1 MPLLAIALL
10 WLLVQDSPCL
20 ADTGA
25 STDLLSAPERAW
37 LAAHPRIVLGVGSDW
52 APWVIPAGNGRI
64 TGYAADH
71 LQLLETKLGIRIELQ
86 AGPWHEMVQEAEAGR
101 LDGLTLAAAL
111 PERRDHFNFTA
122 DFHTAQVFVY
132 RREGDPLA
140 APGLAGLTGRRVGY
154 LSEVLRERKLLATQP
169 SIEAVPFPSQAAL
182 AQALLTGT
190 VDAAI
195 GSYGLEY
202 WRASNG
208 VLGFAPSRMLAEGPA
223 RLGISI
229 RKDWPELVGILNKGL
244 AAITEAESA
253 ALNRRWFGRSDA
265 LRSDPSQLD
274 LTPEEQAWIAAHPV
288 VRVGIDPRWAPVE
301 FIDEQR
307 RPQGISV
314 AYLGEMALGLG
325 LRFEFVPTASWSQ
338 TLQQFDQGRLDLLPA
353 TAVTPARRQR
363 FELTEPYLT
372 FPAAI
377 FSAADVAYLGGI
389 EALRGKVV
397 AVVDAESVH
406 EWLRE
411 RHPDIRLL
419 PVPDT
424 PAALR
429 AVTSG
434 EAFAFVGNLATT
446 SYYIGAAGRTEIK
459 VLGETPFVYRLGM
472 AVHRDAP
479 VLRAI
484 LQKGLDAL
492 PRHDRDAIYHNWVS
506 IRYRHET
513 DLGLLWR
520 ALAAA
525 AMLTALIGWWALRL
539 SREVARRRRA
549 EVALVAA
556 KEVAE
561 AANRAKGTFL
571 TSISHEL
578 RTPLNLV
585 LGFAALLHDLPHSE
599 RERGWVRSIGAAG
612 KALAHQIDDLLDL
625 ARGEAGALRIRP
637 GPVDLHGL
645 LGEVAAMFSQ
655 RAANQ
660 GLALRVQID
669 PRLPAVLR
677 LDAARVRQVLVNLVG
692 NAVKF
697 TQTGAIEVSASVAP
711 PADAGARLRLA
722 VTDSGPGIAPAE
734 RERIFE
740 PFTQGA
746 AARLADGA
754 EGAEGA
760 GGAGLGLAIS
770 RRLALAMGGNLQ
782 VQCAPGGGST
792 FVLELPA
799 EAAVMASAP
808 PRADLPAAP
817 GSALGPAPP
826 PARILIVDDSAPTRA
841 LLKEILGGLPGEPLE
856 AGDGAQALALATAR
870 PPDLILLDIGL
881 PRMDGI
887 ATCRALKGQPAT
899 RAIPVVFLTGR
910 DDEPG
915 ILDAFKAGAADYV
928 VKPFEPR
935 ILLAR
940 VRTHLA
946 LATLSRGLERRL
958 GERTQALRD
967 ANARLRRLALDLSLL
982 KEAERAQLASELHDS
997 PMQKLAL
1004 AQLQLGSASRGCDRE
1019 ASQALLAGIELLREG
1034 IAELRTLQFDLS
1046 PPVLEQKGL
1055 PAALEWLAASTQ
1067 ARWGIPM
1074 TYTLTGPPPA
1084 LGRELSVIL
1093 FQSARELV
1101 YNLIKHAQARRGGIK
1116 VATDSAGLRLSVE
1129 DDGVGFA
1136 VDFTGGFA
1144 LGFAGGSTGR
1154 VPGAEV
1160 TADPGPG
1167 GRFGLYS
1174 VRERIALLGGR
1185 LDIAPLAPGSRV
1197 TICLPQGGVPGVS

>member
-1 MPLLAIALL
+1 VVAAKHTPLLAIALL
-10 WLLVQDSPCL
+10 WLLVQGSLCP

-25 STDLLSAPERAW
+25 STDLLSAPERSW
-37 LAAHPRIVLGVGSDW
+37 LAAHPRIVLGVGADW

-71 LQLLETKLGIRIELQ
+71 LQLLESKLGIEIGLE
-86 AGPWHEMVQEAEAGR
+86 AGPWHDMVQEAEAGR

-122 DFHTAQVFVY
+122 DFHTAHVFVY
-132 RREGDPLA
+132 RREGDPLP
-140 APGLAGLTGRRVGY
+140 APGLVGLAGRRVGY

-169 SIEAVPFPSQAAL
+169 SIEAVPLPSQAAL

-202 WRASNG
+202 WRANNG
-208 VLGFAPSRMLAEGPA
+208 VLGVAPSRMLAEGPA

-229 RKDWPELVGILNKGL
+229 RKDWPELVGILDKGL

-253 ALNRRWFGRSDA
+253 ALNPRWFGHSNT
-265 LRSDPSQLD
+265 LRADPSQLD
-274 LTPEEQAWIAAHPV
+274 LTGGEQAWISAHPV
-288 VRVGIDPRWAPVE
+288 VRVGLDPSWAPVE

-307 RPQGISV
+307 QPQGISV

-363 FELTEPYLT
+363 FELTEPYLA

-377 FSAADVAYLGGI
+377 FSAADVAYLGGV
-389 EALRGKVV
+389 EALRGQVV

-411 RHPDIRLL
+411 QHPDIRLL

-429 AVTSG
+429 AITHG

-446 SYYIGAAGRTEIK
+446 SYYIGASGLTEVK
-459 VLGETPFVYRLGM
+459 ALGETPFVYRLGM

-484 LQKGLDAL
+484 LQKALDAI

-520 ALAAA
+520 SLAAA
-525 AMLTALIGWWALRL
+525 ALLTAVIGWWALRL

-549 EVALVAA
+549 
-556 KEVAE
+556 
-561 AANRAKGTFL
+561 
-571 TSISHEL
+571 
-578 RTPLNLV
+578 
-585 LGFAALLHDLPHSE
+585 D
-599 RERGWVRSIGAAG
+599 
-612 KALAHQIDDLLDL
+612 
-625 ARGEAGALRIRP
+625 
-637 GPVDLHGL
+637 VDLRGL

-655 RAANQ
+655 RTANK
-660 GLALRVQID
+660 GLALQVELD
-669 PRLPAVLR
+669 PQLPTALR

-692 NAVKF
+692 NAVKL

-711 PADAGARLRLA
+711 PAGEGGRLHIV

-734 RERIFE
+734 RQRIFE

-746 AARLADGA
+746 AAPLAEGA

-782 VQCAPGGGST
+782 VQGAPGGGST

-799 EAAVMASAP
+799 EAAVVERVP
-808 PRADLPAAP
+808 PLAELPAAP
-817 GSALGPAPP
+817 GSAPAPT
-826 PARILIVDDSAPTRA
+826 PARILIVDDNAPTRA
-841 LLKEILGGLPGEPLE
+841 LLKEILGGLPGESLE
-856 AGDGAQALALATAR
+856 AGDGAQALALATTH

-915 ILDAFKAGAADYV
+915 ILEAFQAGAADYV

-946 LATLSRGLERRL
+946 LAALSRGLERRL
-958 GERTQALRD
+958 GERTQALTD

-1019 ASQALLAGIELLREG
+1019 ASQALLAGIALLREG

-1084 LGRELSVIL
+1084 LGRERSVIL

-1101 YNLIKHAQARRGGIK
+1101 YNLIKHAQARRGAIGL
-1116 VATDSAGLRLSVE
+1116 ASDPTGLRLSVE
-1129 DDGVGFA
+1129 DGGV
-1136 VDFTGGFA
+1136 GFA
-1144 LGFAGGSTGR
+1144 LGFIGGFTGWM
-1154 VPGAEV
+1154 PGTEA
-1160 TADPGPG
+1160 TADPGQG
-1167 GRFGLYS
+1167 GRFGLCS
-1174 VRERIALLGGR
+1174 VRERIALLGGS

-1197 TICLPQGGVPGVS
+1197 TICLPQGGASGVS

>member
-1 MPLLAIALL
+1 M
-10 WLLVQDSPCL
+10 
-20 ADTGA
+20 
-25 STDLLSAPERAW
+25 
-37 LAAHPRIVLGVGSDW
+37 
-52 APWVIPAGNGRI
+52 
-64 TGYAADH
+64 
-71 LQLLETKLGIRIELQ
+71 
-86 AGPWHEMVQEAEAGR
+86 
-101 LDGLTLAAAL
+101 
-111 PERRDHFNFTA
+111 
-122 DFHTAQVFVY
+122 
-132 RREGDPLA
+132 
-140 APGLAGLTGRRVGY
+140 
-154 LSEVLRERKLLATQP
+154 
-169 SIEAVPFPSQAAL
+169 
-182 AQALLTGT
+182 
-190 VDAAI
+190 
-195 GSYGLEY
+195 
-202 WRASNG
+202 
-208 VLGFAPSRMLAEGPA
+208 
-223 RLGISI
+223 
-229 RKDWPELVGILNKGL
+229 
-244 AAITEAESA
+244 
-253 ALNRRWFGRSDA
+253 
-265 LRSDPSQLD
+265 
-274 LTPEEQAWIAAHPV
+274 
-288 VRVGIDPRWAPVE
+288 
-301 FIDEQR
+301 
-307 RPQGISV
+307 
-314 AYLGEMALGLG
+314 
-325 LRFEFVPTASWSQ
+325 
-338 TLQQFDQGRLDLLPA
+338 
-353 TAVTPARRQR
+353 
-363 FELTEPYLT
+363 
-372 FPAAI
+372 
-377 FSAADVAYLGGI
+377 
-389 EALRGKVV
+389 
-397 AVVDAESVH
+397 
-406 EWLRE
+406 
-411 RHPDIRLL
+411 
-419 PVPDT
+419 
-424 PAALR
+424 
-429 AVTSG
+429 
-434 EAFAFVGNLATT
+434 
-446 SYYIGAAGRTEIK
+446 
-459 VLGETPFVYRLGM
+459 
-472 AVHRDAP
+472 
-479 VLRAI
+479 
-484 LQKGLDAL
+484 
-492 PRHDRDAIYHNWVS
+492 
-506 IRYRHET
+506 
-513 DLGLLWR
+513 
-520 ALAAA
+520 LAAA
-525 AMLTALIGWWALRL
+525 ALLTALIGWWALRL

-556 KEVAE
+556 KEAAE

-585 LGFAALLHDLPHSE
+585 LGFAALLHDLPNGE
-599 RERGWVRSIGAAG
+599 RERGWIASIGAAG

-625 ARGEAGALRIRP
+625 ARGEAGALRIRL

-660 GLALRVQID
+660 GLALRAQID
-669 PRLPAVLR
+669 PPLPTALR

-697 TQTGAIEVSASVAP
+697 TPTGAIEISASVAP
-711 PADAGARLRLA
+711 LADVGARLRIA

-746 AARLADGA
+746 AARLA

-770 RRLALAMGGNLQ
+770 RRLALAMGGDLR
-782 VQCAPGGGST
+782 VEGAPGGGST
-792 FVLELPA
+792 FALELPA
-799 EAAVMASAP
+799 EAVAMERAP
-808 PRADLPAAP
+808 PPAELPAAP
-817 GSALGPAPP
+817 GSAPGPA

-856 AGDGAQALALATAR
+856 AGDGAQALALATTR

-881 PRMDGI
+881 PGMDGI

-915 ILDAFKAGAADYV
+915 ILEAFQAGGADYV

-946 LATLSRGLERRL
+946 LATLSRGLERSL
-958 GERTQALRD
+958 GERTQALTD

-1074 TYTLTGPPPA
+1074 TYTLAGPPPT

-1101 YNLIKHAQARRGGIK
+1101 YNLIKHAQARRGAIGLT
-1116 VATDSAGLRLSVE
+1116 TDPAGLRLSVE

-1136 VDFTGGFA
+1136 LDFTGGCVG
-1144 LGFAGGSTGR
+1144 GFATGSTGR
-1154 VPGAEV
+1154 VPGAEA
-1160 TADPGPG
+1160 TADPGQG

-1185 LDIAPLAPGSRV
+1185 LDIAALAPGSRV
-1197 TICLPQGGVPGVS
+1197 TICLPRGALPV